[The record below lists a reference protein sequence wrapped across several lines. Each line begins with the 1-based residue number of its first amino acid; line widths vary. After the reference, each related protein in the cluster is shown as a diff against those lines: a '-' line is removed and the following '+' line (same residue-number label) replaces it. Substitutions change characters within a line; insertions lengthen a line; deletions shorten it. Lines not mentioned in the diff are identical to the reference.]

1 MLERLGIIKFDVLGI
16 SVLDII
22 DGTLKSS
29 GLGWDVLPEDYADP
43 KIFELLKSSKT
54 AGIFQFGSQLVTD
67 YLRHLN
73 PDKFDDLVAVNALC
87 RPGPLNSGMSF
98 DYVERKGGKEWT
110 YDHSKLESIT
120 KDTYGIIAYQ
130 EQIMEVA
137 HEIGNFSMVESEHF
151 MKLIAKSKGRD
162 ALKEKEDQF
171 CQGALANGFTK
182 QQFDTLF
189 NKILEFGRY
198 SFNKSHS
205 LEYSMLGYWTA
216 WLKLYYPLAFY
227 ASLINV
233 ESDETQSLNFVKEAM
248 DSGVEIKPPSVESPS
263 ELTTFN
269 GDKNIIYLGLNKV
282 KGIGPEEIKKVLAAG
297 DNFDMI
303 KKIKKNVYQT
313 LVEVGYLDS
322 VESNR
327 KQLLSGKELT
337 RNTLWAWSSEPNTS
351 DDWSE
356 EEKMFRLRKSLPW
369 PRSYDELPKIESE
382 TFRRPLS
389 YLKSETVENKAILS
403 VGWVY
408 DHKAFSSNGT
418 TSYVLSYE
426 DGTSRVTLNLSAVV
440 AGRHKEI
447 IDKIVK
453 GEQKNPL
460 VFCLSPY
467 YMNRGHIELREGKL
481 QILWIGNIEDE
492 MPQNILRG
500 LRGLGGGFETLG
512 PKEFL
517 ITNISY
523 GTSKAGNAFSSI
535 ECINNV
541 GQITY
546 GAMMIRGGLLPMYG
560 SIIRGKWN
568 VTPKGTFWNGE

>member
-1 MLERLGIIKFDVLGI
+1 
-16 SVLDII
+16 
-22 DGTLKSS
+22 
-29 GLGWDVLPEDYADP
+29 
-43 KIFELLKSSKT
+43 
-54 AGIFQFGSQLVTD
+54 
-67 YLRHLN
+67 
-73 PDKFDDLVAVNALC
+73 
-87 RPGPLNSGMSF
+87 
-98 DYVERKGGKEWT
+98 
-110 YDHSKLESIT
+110 
-120 KDTYGIIAYQ
+120 
-130 EQIMEVA
+130 
-137 HEIGNFSMVESEHF
+137 
-151 MKLIAKSKGRD
+151 
-162 ALKEKEDQF
+162 
-171 CQGALANGFTK
+171 
-182 QQFDTLF
+182 
-189 NKILEFGRY
+189 
-198 SFNKSHS
+198 
-205 LEYSMLGYWTA
+205 
-216 WLKLYYPLAFY
+216 
-227 ASLINV
+227 
-233 ESDETQSLNFVKEAM
+233 
-248 DSGVEIKPPSVESPS
+248 
-263 ELTTFN
+263 
-269 GDKNIIYLGLNKV
+269 
-282 KGIGPEEIKKVLAAG
+282 
-297 DNFDMI
+297 
-303 KKIKKNVYQT
+303 
-313 LVEVGYLDS
+313 
-322 VESNR
+322 
-327 KQLLSGKELT
+327 
-337 RNTLWAWSSEPNTS
+337 
-351 DDWSE
+351 
-356 EEKMFRLRKSLPW
+356 MFRLRKSLPW